1 MFSMECGH
9 FVDWDH
15 WVDSEL
21 QDVEFVTLLKWSR
34 IYGSVLV
41 SRGLNMK
48 KDIAGLRR
56 LVHRWN
62 SATHT
67 FFFAWGEGTVT
78 LEDVEKILL
87 LPLVGYKRP
96 WPIVPVEGS
105 EGIIEQ
111 LYTDHGGRDVRPCKT
126 HSRFAA

>member
-1 MFSMECGH
+1 MECGH
-9 FVDWDH
+9 FVDWDC

-48 KDIAGLRR
+48 KDIARLRR
-56 LVHRWN
+56 LFCRWN

-67 FFFAWGEGTVT
+67 FLFAWGETIVT

-87 LPLVGYKRP
+87 LPLVGCRWP
-96 WPIVPVEGS
+96 WLMVSIEGS

-111 LYTDHGGRDVRPCKT
+111 LYMGYGGRDVPPCNK
-126 HSRFAA
+126 HSQFAA